1 MKIQRFEDLEC
12 WKEARKLVSMVYEAV
27 HSSQDFRKDYGL
39 KNQVTDAAVSVMS
52 NIAEGFSRHS
62 NKEFIQFLFI
72 SKSSASEVQS
82 ILYVTLDQTYIDQP
96 AFDRIYTQAEK
107 VSRLDSGL
115 ITYLLRNQNNYNNKK
130 SDRKTRTSEVVLKS
144 DKTQQTQQTQNSVVL
159 IPYVFLWTTR
169 DQSNFGSVLVFGSRL
184 DEVKTETF
192 SRFLSVVL

>member
-27 HSSQDFRKDYGL
+27 HSRQNFRKDYGL
-39 KNQVTDAAVSVMS
+39 RNQVTDAAVSVMS

-82 ILYVTLDQTYIDQP
+82 ILYVALDQTYIDQP
-96 AFDRIYTQAEK
+96 AFDGIYIQAEK

-115 ITYLLRNQNNYNNKK
+115 ITYLLRNQNNCNNKK
-130 SDRKTRTSEVVLKS
+130 SDHKTRTTQVVLKS
-144 DKTQQTQQTQNSVVL
+144 DKTQKTQ
-159 IPYVFLWTTR
+159 
-169 DQSNFGSVLVFGSRL
+169 
-184 DEVKTETF
+184 
-192 SRFLSVVL
+192 